1 MKPDE
6 AARFSEMMY
15 SLAQHFRVPAGD
27 MTKEYVRD
35 YWEGLSVYNL
45 DDVVSGFRAIK
56 QNREQHWFPSIRE
69 ITKAILSLISDK
81 ILKLPAP
88 TQPDEYVSPDQ
99 VRKNKINA
107 EWFKLYFG
115 TEIFD
120 PDYTLERRVSQF
132 ARRVTHFREIT
143 VSERHDLAEY
153 LQKDGDTGHDA
164 NRKREAY
171 VNMRLRAN
179 A

>member
-27 MTKEYVRD
+27 MTKEYIRD
-35 YWEGLSVYNL
+35 YWEGLNAYDL
-45 DDVVSGFRAIK
+45 EDVANGFRSIK

-69 ITKAILSLISDK
+69 ITKATLSLISDK
-81 ILKLPAP
+81 VLKLPTP
-88 TQPDEYVSPDQ
+88 TQPDKGVTPEQ

-115 TEIFD
+115 LEIFD
-120 PDYTLERRVSQF
+120 PDYTLERKVSQF
-132 ARRVTHFREIT
+132 AKRVTHFREIT
-143 VSERHDLAEY
+143 TQEKVRYAPY
-153 LQKDGDTGHDA
+153 LKEEGDTGHDA

-171 VNMRLRAN
+171 VNMRLSN
-179 A
+179 G